1 MLKPPKYDEYQ
12 RGLNSMIYKFFDK
25 KSASG
30 SGVTTLASNQ
40 RYFDSATLQLAKEL
54 YKPTIKKF

>member
-1 MLKPPKYDEYQ
+1 
-12 RGLNSMIYKFFDK
+12 MIYKFFDK

-54 YKPTIKKF
+54 YKPTIKIF